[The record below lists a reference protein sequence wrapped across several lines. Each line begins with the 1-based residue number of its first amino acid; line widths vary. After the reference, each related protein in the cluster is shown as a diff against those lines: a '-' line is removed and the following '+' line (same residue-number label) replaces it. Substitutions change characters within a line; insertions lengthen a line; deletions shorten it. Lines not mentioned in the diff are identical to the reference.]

1 MKNLR
6 SIFLSTFPASLIL
19 FLLSVY
25 VYADIQNSLPM
36 QAEGEGVLAAL
47 QRKGKLSSAVVKCGT
62 SAAYRPC
69 SAFGKGETNF
79 HLRHLIWFQNWQGTR
94 RCSNTFKG
102 LSEDGGQTKFAE
114 NSAPLH
120 LKERNY

>member
-1 MKNLR
+1 
-6 SIFLSTFPASLIL
+6 
-19 FLLSVY
+19 
-25 VYADIQNSLPM
+25 M

-47 QRKGKLSSAVVKCGT
+47 QRKGKLSSAIVKCGT

-79 HLRHLIWFQNWQGTR
+79 HLRHLIWFQNWQETR

-102 LSEDGGQTKFAE
+102 LSYDGGQTKSAE
-114 NSAPLH
+114 KLCASPF
-120 LKERNY
+120 KGRN